1 MAVDHVLAAL
11 CNLMAAC
18 PKGRRAMSR
27 EPDGPDLRRLAQ
39 LVRRAGARLGWR
51 KGACW
56 HQAWREV
63 GSSPALASEGGREGC
78 RIGSELLPVGKLED
92 ERGGR

>member
-27 EPDGPDLRRLAQ
+27 EPDGPNLRRLAQ
-39 LVRRAGARLGWR
+39 LVRRAGARLRGRQGGMPDWER
-51 KGACW
+51 APPRR
-56 HQAWREV
+56 QA
-63 GSSPALASEGGREGC
+63 GG
-78 RIGSELLPVGKLED
+78 
-92 ERGGR
+92 